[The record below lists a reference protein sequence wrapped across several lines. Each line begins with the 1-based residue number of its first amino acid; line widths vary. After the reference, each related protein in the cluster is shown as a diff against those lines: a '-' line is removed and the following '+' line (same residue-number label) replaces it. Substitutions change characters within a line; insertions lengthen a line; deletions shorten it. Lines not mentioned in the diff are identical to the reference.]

1 LRRGVSG
8 AVMKTRA
15 LALLALLAVLS
26 LLVGCTGDDANS
38 PPLDVEVE
46 PSPENALRAEVR
58 FNAAVD
64 SQLTVEVVGPE
75 GSGFRFTD
83 PSSGGGDR
91 SVPLVGLKP
100 DTEYTVEVVSD
111 DQAESATFT
120 TGSLPD
126 DMPPIEVEAQ
136 PDDMEPGLTLFD
148 VIPLRFGEGDG
159 EPTDDGYLIAVD
171 SDGDVVWYH
180 RQAHSIQD
188 ARQTEDGDI
197 LFIHHET
204 GVKRLDVMADALT
217 EWSGTTGLEH
227 APEDSHGRPYAGAN
241 AIKVETDQ
249 MHHEVIELPN
259 GNLMT
264 LSRVLEEIDG
274 YAEPICEEDD
284 EFTGSYQVA
293 ADTVV
298 EFDPA
303 DGTVVNEW
311 SLFDFVD
318 PLGDVDRIR
327 ASEFC
332 GQYLEEVY
340 PERDARDW
348 THANAVVLDEE
359 RNAILVSARHI
370 DQILAIRYQADDEG
384 PAGELL
390 WRLGEGGDFTLTEG
404 EWFLHQHAPEVL
416 DDGSIMVYDN
426 GNERPGTSLDEPDN
440 LPYSRAVQYE
450 IDTENWTATQVWEHR
465 ADAPGEAVYAPFV
478 GDADVLDGGTVLITH
493 GGLLDPP
500 AHTPQTEGVQ
510 TWGRVIEV
518 DYDTGDVVFDLKV
531 KDPAGEANWIVYRA
545 ERIPSMYPQGHA
557 VEQIGG

>member
-1 LRRGVSG
+1 
-8 AVMKTRA
+8 MKTRA
-15 LALLALLAVLS
+15 LALLALLAVLT
-26 LLVGCTGDDANS
+26 LIVGCTGAGADS
-38 PPLDVEVE
+38 EPLVIDVQLSTDN
-46 PSPENALRAEVR
+46 PLRAEVR
-58 FNAAVD
+58 FMAPPDARA
-64 SQLTVEVVGPE
+64 SVEVVESDGD
-75 GSGFRFTD
+75 GFRLTV
-83 PSSGGGDR
+83 PSGGEPDR

-100 DTEYTVEVVSD
+100 DTEYTVEVASD
-111 DQAESATFT
+111 GQTESAKFT

-136 PDDMEPGLTLFD
+136 PGDMEAGVTLFD
-148 VIPLRFGEGDG
+148 VIPLRFGEGDE

-188 ARQTEDGDI
+188 ARQTADGDI

-204 GVKRLDVMADALT
+204 GVRKLDVMAGT
-217 EWSGTTGLEH
+217 VIEWSGTTGLEH
-227 APEDSHGRPYAGAN
+227 APEDSYGRPYAGPD
-241 AIKVETDQ
+241 AIRVETDQ

-264 LSRVLEEIDG
+264 LSRVVEQIDG
-274 YAEPICEEDD
+274 YTEPICEEDD
-284 EFTGSYQVA
+284 EFAGSYQVA

-303 DGTVVNEW
+303 DGSVVNEW

-318 PLGDVDRIR
+318 PLGDVERIR

-340 PERDARDW
+340 PESDARDW

-370 DQILAIRYQADDEG
+370 DQILAIRYQADDGG

-404 EWFLHQHAPEVL
+404 EWFLHQHAPQVL

-510 TWGRVIEV
+510 VWGRVIEV

-545 ERIPSMYPQGHA
+545 ERIPSMYPEGYA